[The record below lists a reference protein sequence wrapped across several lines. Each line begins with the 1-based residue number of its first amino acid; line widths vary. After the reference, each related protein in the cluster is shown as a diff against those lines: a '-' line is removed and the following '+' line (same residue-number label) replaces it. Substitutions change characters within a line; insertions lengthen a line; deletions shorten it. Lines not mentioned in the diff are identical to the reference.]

1 VARDREHV
9 VQLGL
14 SAWEKARELKAKGR
28 IGFAAVK
35 YTNSAGRFLSYL
47 QLAGNIDVR
56 PVRHAF
62 STMSREAAAMLDR
75 PGTEQASIDFARMA
89 LATAY
94 LADPTA
100 GDSARIRT
108 LLLDKSRPPMFQR
121 VLTGE
126 RPVLSMA
133 TVIGGSAAARLL
145 LADLLSKHR
154 GLPEPRDPRW
164 PIGSGGRVSYWKDKK
179 RYHRAVL
186 PSCAAMS
193 TEAEM
198 RQLATE
204 AVLIYSELCES
215 AEGFE
220 SARRL
225 AADALGRIDRVAG

>member
-1 VARDREHV
+1 MARDREHV

-47 QLAGNIDVR
+47 QLAGNVDVR

-62 STMSREAAAMLDR
+62 STMSLEAAAMLDR
-75 PGTEQASIDFARMA
+75 AGTEQAAIDFARMG
-89 LATAY
+89 LAAAY

-100 GDSARIRT
+100 GDPARIRT
-108 LLLDKSRPPMFQR
+108 ILLDRSRPPMVQR
-121 VLTGE
+121 VLTGGH
-126 RPVLSMA
+126 PVLSMA

-145 LADLLSKHR
+145 LADLLSKYR
-154 GLPEPRDPRW
+154 GLPEPRGARW
-164 PIGSGGRVSYWKDKK
+164 PIGTGGKVSYWQEKK

-186 PSCAAMS
+186 PSCAGMS

-198 RQLATE
+198 RQLASE
-204 AVLIYSELCES
+204 AVLIYAELSES

-220 SARRL
+220 SARRR